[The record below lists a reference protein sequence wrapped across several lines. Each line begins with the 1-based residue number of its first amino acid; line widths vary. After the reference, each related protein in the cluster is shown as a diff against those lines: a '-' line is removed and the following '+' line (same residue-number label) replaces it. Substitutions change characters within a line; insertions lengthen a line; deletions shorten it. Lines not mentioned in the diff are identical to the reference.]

1 MNTWTSI
8 RGGLALAGIFA
19 TASIASAQGFPSK
32 PINFIYPYAA
42 GSNADNA
49 WRLLG
54 QEVGRRLGQNVVH
67 ENRPGAGGRL
77 GLDAVMR
84 AAPDG
89 YTIGM
94 FNNVLGVWQ
103 PLIDPSIAIE
113 PGKHYTPVS
122 LTIETPLALI
132 SNPSRPFKDV
142 RGLIAYAKANPGKLN
157 GSSPGPGTGGHLAIA
172 LLAAKGGVQIT
183 HVPYKGTAPAT
194 TAVVSGEVD
203 LTFTDAASKPL
214 IEAGKVLGLMVGSP
228 TRWALI
234 PQVPSAVD
242 AGLPDFRISSWT
254 GVVGPAGLAADV
266 LDRLTRAF
274 HEAANTPE
282 VKAKLEGTGW
292 VIRAENSA
300 QMTQTIRADIE
311 LFRPVIR
318 EANIKLN

>member
-1 MNTWTSI
+1 MNPI
-8 RGGLALAGIFA
+8 RRRTFAATALMLAATGALAQA
-19 TASIASAQGFPSK
+19 FPSK
-32 PINFIYPYAA
+32 QITFVYPYAA

-54 QEVGRRLGQNVVH
+54 QEVGRKLGQSVVH

-77 GLDAVMR
+77 GLDAVLR

-103 PLIDPSIAIE
+103 PLMSEKLMIE
-113 PGKHYTPVS
+113 PGKDYTPIS
-122 LTIETPLALI
+122 NTIETPLVMI
-132 SNPSRPFKDV
+132 VRPTLGVKDV

-157 GSSPGPGTGGHLAIA
+157 GSSPGPGTGGHLAVA

-194 TAVVSGEVD
+194 TAVMAGEAD
-203 LTFTDAASKPL
+203 LTFTDAAAKPL
-214 IEAGKVLGLMVGSP
+214 IESNKVLGLMVGGKD
-228 TRWALI
+228 RWALI
-234 PQVPSAVD
+234 PSVPSAPE

-254 GVVGPAGLAADV
+254 GVVGPANMPPDV
-266 LDRLTRAF
+266 RDRLTRAF
-274 HEAANTPE
+274 HDAAATPE
-282 VKAKLEGTGW
+282 VKAKLEATGW

-300 QMTQTIRADIE
+300 QMTQTIRSDMD

-318 EANIKLN
+318 EANIKLD

>member
-1 MNTWTSI
+1 MNTI
-8 RGGLALAGIFA
+8 RRRTLAAVALSLAATGALAQA
-19 TASIASAQGFPSK
+19 FPSK
-32 PINFIYPYAA
+32 QITFVYPYAA
-42 GSNADNA
+42 GSNADSA

-54 QEVGRRLGQNVVH
+54 QEVGRKLGQTVVH

-77 GLDAVMR
+77 GLDSVMR

-103 PLIDPSIAIE
+103 PLMSEKLMIE
-113 PGKHYTPVS
+113 PGRDYTPIS
-122 LTIETPLALI
+122 NTIETPLVMI
-132 SNPSRPFKDV
+132 VRPTLGVKDV

-157 GSSPGPGTGGHLAIA
+157 GSSPGPGTGGHLAVA

-194 TAVVSGEVD
+194 TAVVSGEAD
-203 LTFTDAASKPL
+203 LTFTDAAAKPL
-214 IEAGKVLGLMVGSP
+214 IESNKVLGLMVGSKD
-228 TRWALI
+228 RWALI
-234 PQVPSAVD
+234 PSVPSAPE

-254 GVVGPAGLAADV
+254 GVVGPANMPAEIR
-266 LDRLTRAF
+266 DRLTRAF
-274 HEAANTPE
+274 HDAAATPE
-282 VKAKLEGTGW
+282 VKAKLEATGW

-300 QMTQTIRADIE
+300 QMTQTIRSDMD

-318 EANIKLN
+318 EAGIKLD